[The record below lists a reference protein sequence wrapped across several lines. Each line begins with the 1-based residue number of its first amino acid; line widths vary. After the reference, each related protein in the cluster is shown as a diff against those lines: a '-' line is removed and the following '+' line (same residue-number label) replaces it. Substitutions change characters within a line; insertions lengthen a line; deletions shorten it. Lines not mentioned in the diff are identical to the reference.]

1 MLIDEAQNIKN
12 NDTAQSKAVKSIPAT
27 THIALSGTPVEN
39 RLTEFW
45 SIMDYA
51 NKGYL
56 DTLKA
61 FKENYAN
68 PIQLWNDVDCAER
81 FMPSASEK

>member
-1 MLIDEAQNIKN
+1 M
-12 NDTAQSKAVKSIPAT
+12 
-27 THIALSGTPVEN
+27 SGTPVEN

-56 DTLKA
+56 GTVKA
-61 FKENYAN
+61 AGTGLNLTA
-68 PIQLWNDVDCAER
+68 
-81 FMPSASEK
+81 ASHDLQEHV